1 MRSEEENLSI
11 VDDYLA
17 KEVRLGR
24 VMGPLE
30 AQTVAHISQQ
40 VWSNPKEPSVGKMAT
55 DS

>member
-1 MRSEEENLSI
+1 MRSAEENLSI

-24 VMGPLE
+24 VMGPIK
-30 AQTVAHISQQ
+30 AQTVAHIQ
-40 VWSNPKEPSVGKMAT
+40 VWSYPEEPSAGKMAT